1 VRRPSQDP
9 LLDEIEAVYRQRY
22 SSFLRVAAAIAG
34 DEEAGRDAVQDGFAG
49 AVRGRR
55 GYRRRGSLEAW
66 LWRAV
71 VNAAHSRRRATPIT
85 EQLLDIVAAAE
96 NDAPS
101 SAVRAVV
108 AALPERQRLIVFLR
122 YFADLDYRTIARVA
136 GIGTGTVSATLS
148 AAHASLRATL
158 KEELHA

>member
-1 VRRPSQDP
+1 MQDP

-49 AVRGRR
+49 AVRSRHRYQRR
-55 GYRRRGSLEAW
+55 GTLEAW

-71 VNAAHSRRRATPIT
+71 VNAARTRRRAMQAVEPMI
-85 EQLLDIVAAAE
+85 EVVNASDNGSQSD
-96 NDAPS
+96 
-101 SAVRAVV
+101 VRAVL

-122 YFADLDYRTIARVA
+122 YFADLDYRTIAGIA
-136 GIGTGTVSATLS
+136 GVRTGTVSATLS
-148 AAHASLRATL
+148 AAHDSLRATL